1 MGRFTFLPA
10 LLVASLSLAGQ
21 EPAANNS
28 APDAVTD
35 TAPLPA
41 MGSLLLDV
49 ERNALAAESA
59 RKDYT
64 YRVHVE
70 QQELDGKGNTKK
82 TTTIDS
88 DSLTID
94 GVRIDRVTARNGKPL
109 TPDET
114 KKESERIDK
123 EVAKDKERRAKL
135 EGQGKESDSRG
146 DQIITAARI
155 LELGTFSNPRRVM
168 MNGRPTIVA
177 DYAGDPKAKTRNAAE
192 NVIKDLVGTVWIDEH
207 DHTLARSEGHFV
219 ADYKIGGG
227 LVADIRKGSRFEAQ
241 FAKING
247 EVWLPTQIH
256 AEGKVRILL
265 FAGFNGTLQ
274 VATSDYRKF
283 RSTSTIVG
291 SSDAL
296 GPDGN
301 PLPDPVSQPQLP
313 QPK

>member
-1 MGRFTFLPA
+1 
-10 LLVASLSLAGQ
+10 
-21 EPAANNS
+21 
-28 APDAVTD
+28 
-35 TAPLPA
+35 
-41 MGSLLLDV
+41 
-49 ERNALAAESA
+49 
-59 RKDYT
+59 
-64 YRVHVE
+64 
-70 QQELDGKGNTKK
+70 
-82 TTTIDS
+82 
-88 DSLTID
+88 
-94 GVRIDRVTARNGKPL
+94 
-109 TPDET
+109 
-114 KKESERIDK
+114 
-123 EVAKDKERRAKL
+123 
-135 EGQGKESDSRG
+135 
-146 DQIITAARI
+146 
-155 LELGTFSNPRRVM
+155 
-168 MNGRPTIVA
+168 
-177 DYAGDPKAKTRNAAE
+177 
-192 NVIKDLVGTVWIDEH
+192 LVGTVWIDEH